1 MSDLETSFLRCFGHP
16 LNVRNFGFYST
27 HEMLRAAADLF
38 VINQDR
44 LGSVVS
50 LRMTWGPHKTKMMDW
65 TRPGN
70 GVQKLTETKGV
81 SSRGMP
87 SLVLGK
93 LIQTFYIGFILIL
106 NKPI

>member
-1 MSDLETSFLRCFGHP
+1 MSDLETSFLHCFGHP
-16 LNVRNFGFYST
+16 LHVHNFGFYST
-27 HEMLRAAADLF
+27 QEMLRAGADLF
-38 VINQDR
+38 VIHQDR

-50 LRMTWGPHKTKMMDW
+50 LRGKKNKMVDW
-65 TRPGN
+65 TRPVN
-70 GVQKLTETKGV
+70 GVQKLTETQGV

-93 LIQTFYIGFILIL
+93 LIQTFYFGFILIL

>member
-1 MSDLETSFLRCFGHP
+1 MRCFGHP
-16 LNVRNFGFYST
+16 LHVGNFGFYST
-27 HEMLRAAADLF
+27 QEMLRAAADLF
-38 VINQDR
+38 VIHQDR

-50 LRMTWGPHKTKMMDW
+50 LRVMWGPHKTKVMDS
-65 TRPGN
+65 TCPGN
-70 GVQKLTETKGV
+70 GVQKLTETQGV

-106 NKPI
+106 NKPF